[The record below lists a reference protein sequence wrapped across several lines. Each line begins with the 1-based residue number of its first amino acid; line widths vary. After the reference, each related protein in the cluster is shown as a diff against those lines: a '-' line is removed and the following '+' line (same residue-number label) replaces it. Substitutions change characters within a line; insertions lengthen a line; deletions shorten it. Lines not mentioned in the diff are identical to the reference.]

1 MIITFNSLEEVK
13 AYAKKQLEKTD
24 YAILPDTNIAN
35 KVEFVHYRSFVRL
48 LYLNPNYT
56 PFPTEPTPIWNE
68 PNMIV
73 IGIQNQPNTDLP
85 TE

>member
-1 MIITFNSLEEVK
+1 MITFKSLEEVK
-13 AYAKKQLEKTD
+13 SYAKQQLEKTD
-24 YAILPDTNIAN
+24 YVVLPDTNIAN
-35 KVEFVHYRSFVRL
+35 KNEFVIYRNFVRL

-56 PFPTEPTPIWNE
+56 PFPTEPTPIWNQ

-73 IGIQNQPNTDLP
+73 IGIQNQPTTDIP